1 MRRDIYAY
9 RLFQPLFFRQTVFE
23 ASAGLLDCKWK
34 GKSGGEERDSSLE
47 VHDLGFTST
56 KVRAG
61 ATALNEITEEERV
74 EEEKGQGN
82 PDRIRVDAEK
92 RRVVREIKE
101 EEGQKRTALKK
112 PRVEGLRKTT
122 HWEVKYDESS

>member
-1 MRRDIYAY
+1 M
-9 RLFQPLFFRQTVFE
+9 
-23 ASAGLLDCKWK
+23 
-34 GKSGGEERDSSLE
+34 
-47 VHDLGFTST
+47 GFTST

-92 RRVVREIKE
+92 RQVVREIKE

-112 PRVEGLRKTT
+112 PRVEGLRKMT
-122 HWEVKYDESS
+122 H